1 MVFERFD
8 RPHRIF
14 NKSSLVAM
22 YLSFIVI
29 SIALSRDLFLG
40 GGNFPPNIETPPPRI
55 FGQACREAKNNVN
68 TRLTSLTK
76 CLMF

>member
-29 SIALSRDLFLG
+29 SIALSRDLFFG
-40 GGNFPPNIETPPPRI
+40 GGNFPPNIETPPPQEFSARPAVKLKI
-55 FGQACREAKNNVN
+55 MSI
-68 TRLTSLTK
+68 LD
-76 CLMF
+76 